1 MDQIDFTQPT
11 KQIFVDFVNQKNGT
25 ALRAQDVELSLPQV
39 SVNTVLKTNTV
50 VKLSANAGTG
60 YFGTRDISYNRLD
73 IGEILESKPL
83 EVQPTT
89 ETMLSEFLPTI
100 NTAYGTFLKPEDIY
114 DVAIPAYDPLHPNA
128 MREVTLI
135 IQSASY
141 FYIGTFDLV
150 FGTFNNAIEEIDGVT
165 RTYFLVIDG
174 YPINRVKESF
184 IALNVDGSSNTVFN
198 FLSNAGA
205 VNGWTLDK
213 VYCLVNGQFVLEGTF
228 ALTYTEGDGT
238 VVNVSDT
245 KQLLLSSTGAVISND
260 VLRRFSF
267 GANTIVFDTPNV
279 PFKYFIDPDN
289 VGRDSR
295 LFRYTDE
302 GVLDSTFVPAIDYKP
317 KFLRI
322 TPTNKVYTVSDV
334 YAGADPANNGLLT
347 NLIRIDRLLPTG
359 ALDTTFQTVY
369 IRSSR
374 PEYDPPSIMDLYPN
388 DTQGFYLAFAP
399 VGGLDSS
406 SNIPVINGQSL
417 LTVDVLA
424 QAGYAWSPLARFEA
438 DGELDT
444 SFKTSLNG
452 RRGHTLYEPSGSPL
466 TWNKKAI
473 VAEGEKIC
481 LMTYRRN
488 PVTGYEHRQPVQ
500 FNLSGNEVLLSG
512 QGYKLQY
519 KWTDL
524 LNVIPQSNGLFIGY
538 GTMQSF
544 LNSGNYGNAY
554 SAVGRYKQ
562 NGEVDTLIW
571 RSPGPSGT
579 SNPVVKS
586 VFLKEHA
593 QP

>member
-50 VKLSANAGTG
+50 VKLTANAGTG

-89 ETMLSEFLPTI
+89 ETMLSEFLPAI
-100 NTAYGTFLKPEDIY
+100 NVAYGTFLKPEDIY

-128 MREVTLI
+128 VREVALI

-165 RTYFLVIDG
+165 RTYFILIDG
-174 YPINRVKESF
+174 YAINRVKESLV
-184 IALNVDGSSNTVFN
+184 ALNVDGTANTAFD
-198 FLSNAGA
+198 FLSNASLIT
-205 VNGWTLDK
+205 GWILDNT
-213 VYCLVNGQFVLEGTF
+213 YRLANGQFVLEGTF
-228 ALTYTEGDGT
+228 TLSYLDGNGQTIAAVDTE
-238 VVNVSDT
+238 
-245 KQLLLSSTGAVISND
+245 QLLISETGAVVSD
-260 VLRRFSF
+260 AMGKRFSF
-267 GANTIVFDTPNV
+267 GVNSIVFDTPNV

-289 VGRDSR
+289 LSRDSR

-302 GVLDSTFVPAIDYKP
+302 GILDAGFIPAIDYKP
-317 KFLRI
+317 KFIRI
-322 TPTNKVYTVSDV
+322 TAANKIYTVSDV
-334 YAGADPANNGLLT
+334 YAGADPANNGQLT

-369 IRSSR
+369 IRSSQ
-374 PEYDPPSIMDLYPN
+374 PQYSPPPIMDLYPN
-388 DTQGFYLAFAP
+388 DAQGFYLAFVPA
-399 VGGLDSS
+399 GGLDSS
-406 SNIPVINGQSL
+406 SNIPVVNGQSL

-424 QAGYAWSPLARFEA
+424 QTSYAWSPVARFEA

-488 PVTGYEHRQPVQ
+488 PVTGYDHRQPVQ

-586 VFLKEHA
+586 VFVKEHA